1 MLWIIGKSKTPLS
14 SYQIKIHMQE
24 STYVYKV
31 IKEKL
36 APIKYS
42 RNEHLFNLDDI
53 SKKSND
59 VYYKLDLVKKLNSIF
74 GLNWKIEE
82 KKDIVDLQYYNDII
96 KCDRSDDGQF
106 ITISYGSNNLVA
118 IKLSQAA
125 NQQDTPNVIIISNG
139 KKEIR
144 TLTLEKDRFGK
155 LGIYTR
161 KYNSETIRYLKVT
174 LSDRAREKISKI
186 EKEYQRNLLNC
197 RKINAI
203 DLLQEEEKTLSK
215 TLKIKNDTEY
225 WRYSLNLRGFLL
237 YLVED
242 SQTERK
248 NSRRI
253 RSVISNP
260 AIVQEA
266 PFLMY
271 WQDFEKAG
279 FNVIGLLKKIGTE
292 FQNQLQFDN
301 DCLLRRVTERYYI
314 ELTNYF
320 YSLESPTFFP

>member
-1 MLWIIGKSKTPLS
+1 M
-14 SYQIKIHMQE
+14 
-24 STYVYKV
+24 
-31 IKEKL
+31 
-36 APIKYS
+36 
-42 RNEHLFNLDDI
+42 
-53 SKKSND
+53 
-59 VYYKLDLVKKLNSIF
+59 
-74 GLNWKIEE
+74 
-82 KKDIVDLQYYNDII
+82 
-96 KCDRSDDGQF
+96 
-106 ITISYGSNNLVA
+106 ISYGSNNLVA

-125 NQQDTPNVIIISNG
+125 NQQDTANVIIINNG

-161 KYNSETIRYLKVT
+161 KHNSEIIRYLKVT
-174 LSDRAREKISKI
+174 LNDRAREKISKI
-186 EKEYQRNLLNC
+186 EKEYQRKLLNC
-197 RKINAI
+197 SKFNAI
-203 DLLQEEEKTLSK
+203 ALLQEEEKTFSK
-215 TLKIKNDTEY
+215 ISKIRNDSEY

-237 YLVED
+237 YLVEE

-248 NSRRI
+248 DSRRI
-253 RSVISNP
+253 RAVISNP

-279 FNVIGLLKKIGTE
+279 FNVIGLLRKIGTE

-301 DCLLRRVTERYYI
+301 DYLLRRVTERYYI

-320 YSLESPTFFP
+320 YSLESPRFFHEYIKNVSFQTHKKMNEYRLKMLNIQQEWLTKQIKDIDKLIDVYST